1 MAFSWQ
7 GLKDY
12 QDEVDENKE
21 KLQVKL
27 EGRMEK
33 IQGLILARQTARN
46 SIPKYG
52 AEISFIQ
59 NRLGDVEGGETFM
72 TALGNDPTQ
81 AKAVKDYIQST
92 ENFNGYQLS
101 GSEILDV
108 VTVLSTQDAGII
120 EGFRTTADL
129 LEASKG
135 KALLDNDTYFDITR
149 DAMNINFPTGSTV
162 LDFKPAAKVNKP
174 KIDLQNKFLE
184 SGVKRLIG
192 EAMDEVKTTGQ
203 SSYGNETKLKA
214 ELNKIKL
221 DGLDA
226 SPQIMKKY
234 GPAIVAEALNGS
246 ENMFN
251 NVLQMNPTYS
261 KILRDYIPAH
271 HIEKLQDEFNAGRLT
286 SLDLFNNKFGRG
298 SAQFILGISN

>member
-12 QDEVDENKE
+12 QDEVDVNKE

-33 IQGLILARQTARN
+33 IQGLLLARQTARN

-59 NRLGDVEGGETFM
+59 NRLGNVEGSETFM

-135 KALLDNDTYFDITR
+135 EALLDSDTYFDITR

-174 KIDLQNKFLE
+174 KIDLQDKFLR
-184 SGVKRLIG
+184 SGVERLIG
-192 EAMDEVKTTGQ
+192 EALDVVKNTGT
-203 SSYGNETKLKA
+203 SIYGDETKLKA
-214 ELNKIKL
+214 ELNQIEQN
-221 DGLDA
+221 GLDA

-234 GPAIVAEALNGS
+234 GPAIVKEALNGS
-246 ENMFN
+246 ENIFN
-251 NVLQMNPTYS
+251 NVLLMNPTYS
-261 KILRDYIPAH
+261 KILRDYIPNNI
-271 HIEKLQDEFNAGRLT
+271 IEQLKADIRSGDPTAIEDFD
-286 SLDLFNNKFGRG
+286 SDFGKG
-298 SAQFILGISN
+298 SAAFFLNRG

>member
-7 GLKDY
+7 GLKNY
-12 QDEVDENKE
+12 QDEVDVKKE

-27 EGRMEK
+27 EGRMER

-59 NRLGDVEGGETFM
+59 NRLGDVEGGGTFM

-135 KALLDNDTYFDITR
+135 KALLDNDTYFNITR

-192 EAMDEVKTTGQ
+192 KAVDEVKTTGQ
-203 SSYGNETKLKA
+203 SSYGNKTELLA

-251 NVLQMNPTYS
+251 NVLLMNPTYS
-261 KILRDYIPAH
+261 KILRDYIPNNI
-271 HIEKLQDEFNAGRLT
+271 IEQLKADIRSGDPTAIEDFD
-286 SLDLFNNKFGRG
+286 SDFGKG
-298 SAQFILGISN
+298 SAAFFLNRG